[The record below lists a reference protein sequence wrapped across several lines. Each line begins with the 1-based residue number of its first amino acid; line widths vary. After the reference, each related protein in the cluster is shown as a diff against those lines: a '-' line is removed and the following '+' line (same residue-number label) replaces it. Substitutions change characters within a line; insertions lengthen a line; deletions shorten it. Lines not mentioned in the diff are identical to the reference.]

1 MKKILVPIDFT
12 PASRNASEY
21 AASLA
26 KNLEA
31 EVQLL
36 HVYTEPMP
44 VGNVPDPVFA
54 ATSLREENRLR
65 VGQEID
71 WLKQQCGIE
80 VSGGSTAGY
89 KGDTIKDTAR
99 ETAADLLVMGA
110 KPAHKN
116 KILGSTT
123 LKMIRKSPKPVLIVP
138 EEARFRPLKNI
149 VLAVDFSEMVGSA
162 VLEPLF
168 QLANAF
174 GSSVRVLH
182 VEEKG
187 AEMKPSETAEKLH
200 WGRVL
205 SQLTYTY
212 DRVEYDDV
220 DEGILSFVNRHPT
233 DLLVMVAHH
242 HSIFERLSN
251 PIHTRNISFE
261 IQLPLLVLKAPSLFE

>member
-21 AASLA
+21 AVSLA
-26 KNLEA
+26 RKLEA

-44 VGNVPDPVFA
+44 VGNVPDPVFV

-65 VGQEID
+65 VGQEMD
-71 WLKQQCGIE
+71 WLKQQYGTE
-80 VSGGSTAGY
+80 VSGSSLAGY
-89 KGDTIKDTAR
+89 RGDTIKDTAK
-99 ETAADLLVMGA
+99 EAAAELIVMGA

-123 LKMIRKSPKPVLIVP
+123 LKMIRKSPKPVLIIP

-149 VLAVDFSEMVGSA
+149 VLAIDFGEMVGST
-162 VLEPLF
+162 VLDPLF
-168 QLANAF
+168 QLADAF
-174 GSSVRVLH
+174 DSSVRVLH
-182 VEEKG
+182 VEKKG
-187 AEMKPSETAEKLH
+187 GDMSATETAEKLH
-200 WGRVL
+200 WARVL
-205 SQLTYTY
+205 SRLTYTY

-220 DEGILSFVNRHPT
+220 DEGILSFVNGHPT
-233 DLLVMVAHH
+233 DLLVMIAHH

-251 PIHTRNISFE
+251 PIHTRTISFE